1 MDICMQC
8 YDVTRSGADPNTSTF
23 KCPQGHDFS
32 LLTQSGTPG
41 SRKVILSPPH
51 DPPEI
56 IPRSQNPYPR
66 TAIALKGHWPDEE
79 NALRGNVSQGDRPG
93 VRMWEHGD
101 QLAFPEGAVIT
112 DVALAFTEGVGLDG
126 VTYYWGWYCGAGGLF
141 ESEFVRVMD

>member
-8 YDVTRSGADPNTSTF
+8 YDVTRSGADPNSSTF

-32 LLTQSGTPG
+32 LLTQSGSPG

-66 TAIALKGHWPDEE
+66 TAVALKGHWPDEE

-112 DVALAFTEGVGLDG
+112 DVALAFTEGVDLDR
-126 VTYYWGWYCGAGGLF
+126 VTYYWGWYGGAGGLF
-141 ESEFVRVMD
+141 ESEFVRVTD

>member
-8 YDVTRSGADPNTSTF
+8 YDVTRSGADPNSSTF

-32 LLTQSGTPG
+32 LLTQSGSPG
-41 SRKVILSPPH
+41 SRKVILSPLH

-56 IPRSQNPYPR
+56 IPRGQNPYPT
-66 TAIALKGHWPDEE
+66 TAVALKGHWPDEE
-79 NALRGNVSQGDRPG
+79 NSLLGNVSQGDRPG

-112 DVALAFTEGVGLDG
+112 DVALAFTEGVGLDR
-126 VTYYWGWYCGAGGLF
+126 VTYYWGWYGGAGGLF
-141 ESEFVRVMD
+141 EGEYVRIMD